1 MWKTLLALLAIPV
14 AAGAFADELEL
25 TVYNQDLALVKEVRT
40 LILERGVQ
48 EHAFTGVPERLLPE
62 TVHFLSRTDPE
73 GTVVLEQNYRYD
85 LLDRASLLERYR
97 GREVEALV
105 DGAWETVRLLAPG
118 NPSAEQQPLGRIL
131 EVDGAIHI
139 EGFILP
145 SLPEGLLL
153 EPTLVWLLDARRG
166 GRHETE
172 LSYLTEG
179 LGWRADYVAV
189 VDRENRLDLTGWVT
203 LDNRSGRDYENAR
216 LKLVAGDVHRVT
228 PAPAAWRDKGER
240 AVNLAAE
247 AVRGFQQEQ
256 FFEYHLYTLQR
267 STTVRDRE
275 QKQVE
280 LLSEADIAAQR
291 RYRFS
296 SWLSQEDR
304 EPRAVDVVL
313 EFSNQE
319 GEGPGI
325 PLPKGTVRVYQ
336 ADADGR
342 LQFAGEDEIAHTP
355 EGERVR
361 LKLGSA
367 FDLRGEHRL
376 LSTNRLGERTV
387 EQTVQVVLRNHKDE
401 AVTITV
407 QEEMPAWREWR
418 VLRCSHDREV
428 VSARRLEIP
437 VRVAADEEVTVE
449 YVVRLE

>member
-1 MWKTLLALLAIPV
+1 MLAMLALAA
-14 AAGAFADELEL
+14 AAGAAADELEL

-40 LILERGVQ
+40 LELERGIQ
-48 EHAFTGVPERLLPE
+48 EHAFTGVPEMLLPE

-85 LLDRASLLERYR
+85 LLDRASLLERYL
-97 GREVEALV
+97 GREVKARV

-118 NPSAEQQPLGRIL
+118 TPSAEQAPLGRVL
-131 EVDGAIHI
+131 EVDGTIHI

-145 SLPEGLLL
+145 ALPEGLLL

-172 LSYLTEG
+172 LSYLTG
-179 LGWRADYVAV
+179 GVSWQADYVAV

-203 LDNRSGRDYENAR
+203 LDNTSGRDYEDAR

-228 PAPAAWRDKGER
+228 PTAPDWRGKNER
-240 AVNLAAE
+240 AMLLAAE
-247 AVRGFQQEQ
+247 AGRGFEQEQ

-267 STTVRDRE
+267 PTTVRDRE

-280 LLSEADIAAQR
+280 LLSEPDINAQR
-291 RYRFS
+291 RYRFA
-296 SWLSQEDR
+296 SWPSREDR

-313 EFSNQE
+313 EFSNRK

-355 EGERVR
+355 EGERVQ

-376 LSTNRLGERTV
+376 LKTDRLGERVV

-401 AVTITV
+401 AVTIDV
-407 QEEMPAWREWR
+407 IEEMPAWREWR
-418 VLRCSHDREV
+418 VVRCSHDRQV
-428 VSARRLEIP
+428 VSARRLVIP
-437 VRVAADEEVTVE
+437 VRVGADAEVTVE